1 MVSLTVVNY
10 TESPLTL
17 HDDNEIPHLLL
28 PNEPYPT
35 SSDKSPSISIRAASS
50 PGPKAAADTWTPDI
64 ESTTVR
70 LQLKL
75 GRKWRR
81 CRGCEHGVWDVYE
94 EYVSALVAGRRG
106 DLR

>member
-1 MVSLTVVNY
+1 MVSLIVVNY
-10 TESPLTL
+10 TESPLAL
-17 HDDNEIPHLLL
+17 HDDNETPHLLL

-50 PGPKAAADTWTPDI
+50 PKATDAWIPDI

-94 EYVSALVAGRRG
+94 EYVSTPVAGHEA
-106 DLR
+106 LL